1 MDNQR
6 GKQMNVLDDLEKIK
20 QIDNLG
26 MLEAAEGFYNQLVH
40 ARQIAMHTD
49 ISSLQGKDYAGVAF
63 LGMGGSG
70 FSGDIIKDLI
80 KYETDIPIEVVKGYK
95 LPGCVKS
102 SWLTVAFSY
111 SGNTEET
118 IHALETAMDRRSSI
132 LCITSGGLTEQIAKS
147 NGYSLVKV
155 PSGYQPRAASAYLFF
170 PAYLILAKLGIIEE
184 KDKEIEECLEM
195 IGEKT
200 ADYNRNSRSEANDA
214 KKLAAKIGKSLPIVY
229 GTEGPLASVAC
240 RWKCQFNENAKCPSF
255 FNQFPELNHNETVG
269 WQRLRDV
276 SQRFTLI
283 LFKDQTQQE
292 PIRKRIEVTKEIIR
306 ESFGSVIEIEV
317 QGENLL
323 YRTLSTM
330 YLGDIAS
337 VYLAILNDVDPYAI
351 DKINRLKAELAK
363 IKK

>member
-1 MDNQR
+1 
-6 GKQMNVLDDLEKIK
+6 MNVLDDLEKIK
-20 QIDNLG
+20 QIDELG
-26 MLEAAEGFYNQLVH
+26 MLEAAENFYNQLIH
-40 ARQIAMHTD
+40 ARQIAMDTD
-49 ISSLQGKDYAGVAF
+49 ISALQDKKYAGVAF

-70 FSGDIIKDLI
+70 FSGELIKDLI
-80 KYETDIPIEVVKGYK
+80 KYETDVPIEVVKGYD

-118 IHALETAMDRRSSI
+118 IQALHTAIARKSSI

-170 PAYLILAKLGIIEE
+170 PAYLTLAKLGIIEL
-184 KDKEIEECLEM
+184 KNKEVEDCLDM
-195 IGEKT
+195 IRAKA
-200 ADYNRNSRSEANDA
+200 ADYNRNSRSEENDA
-214 KKLAAKIGKSLPIVY
+214 KKLAYKIGKSLPVIY

-269 WQRLRDV
+269 WQRLREV
-276 SQRFTLI
+276 SQKFALI

-292 PIRKRIEVTKEIIR
+292 AIRKRIEVTRDII
-306 ESFGSVIEIEV
+306 EENFGSVIEIEV
-317 QGENLL
+317 QGDNLL
-323 YRTLSTM
+323 SKTLSTM

-337 VYLAILNDVDPYAI
+337 VYLAILNNVDPYEI